1 MVVGDAGVSRTLV
14 VVVGGA
20 FVVLVVGGGNNVT
33 RADVVAMGPDVAD
46 VVVLVVAF

>member
-1 MVVGDAGVSRTLV
+1 MV
-14 VVVGGA
+14 VVVGDV

-33 RADVVAMGPDVAD
+33 RADVVAMGADVGA